1 MLKIKNEYKLIL
13 DIIDEVHKSIAFN
26 VNTNAE
32 RKKLKIVI
40 DNSQLFRMICYK
52 EIKTSRDNHFNRSI
66 IVSCTRIRPC

>member
-1 MLKIKNEYKLIL
+1 MLIL
-13 DIIDEVHKSIAFN
+13 THFEG
-26 VNTNAE
+26 E

-66 IVSCTRIRPC
+66 NSILHTYSTMLV

>member
-32 RKKLKIVI
+32 RKTWKYILIIANYLGWFVI
-40 DNSQLFRMICYK
+40 K
-52 EIKTSRDNHFNRSI
+52 K
-66 IVSCTRIRPC
+66 